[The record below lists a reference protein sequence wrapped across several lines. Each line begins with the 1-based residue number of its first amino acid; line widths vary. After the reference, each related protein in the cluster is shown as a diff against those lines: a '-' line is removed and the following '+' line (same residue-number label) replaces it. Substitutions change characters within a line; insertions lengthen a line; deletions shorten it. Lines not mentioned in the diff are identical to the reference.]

1 MVFFSQNQYKLFW
14 KKIILDHRR
23 YYLLTHHKNNYFF
36 NEPILH
42 SLLSKPK
49 ESQISKVKTCRSR
62 RCIHTFLANNRYRRK
77 KTKIK
82 NKGISSCWFAFWRD
96 ALRDKRQA
104 EALCGERKPSI
115 MRSPSCIPSIF
126 LFTSD
131 IRQVRVVKTQ

>member
-1 MVFFSQNQYKLFW
+1 MVFLSQNQYNLFW

-23 YYLLTHHKNNYFF
+23 YYLLTFF
-36 NEPILH
+36 NKPILH
-42 SLLSKPK
+42 SLLTLPK
-49 ESQISKVKTCRSR
+49 ESQISKVKTCMSR
-62 RCIHTFLANNRYRRK
+62 RCTFLANNRYRRK